1 MRTITRLAA
10 AAAAGALALGLAACD
25 EQVPADGSTSQQGG
39 GQTSQPAEEPTSSG
53 QGTDQ
58 ETDEES
64 TDEESTDGSGTASAE
79 GAQDIVPITFT
90 DPEVGLTQTCDQII
104 TDFDAATYT
113 AEYDVSVGQIVLLHC
128 SITTDELGIDSHL
141 YYTLSMEGG
150 DYGSATQLAPSSIE
164 EDLAAADLP
173 NINEGEGTIATEGW
187 VAFEVWDD
195 GGTPVT
201 EGWTVTYE
209 RSALENQTTG
219 DVYAS
224 YTDTQDLVLE

>member
-53 QGTDQ
+53 QETDQGTDQ
-58 ETDEES
+58 E

-150 DYGSATQLAPSSIE
+150 DYGWATQLAPSSIE

-173 NINEGEGTIATEGW
+173 NINEGEGTTSTEGW
-187 VAFEVWDD
+187 VALEV
-195 GGTPVT
+195 GGEENATVT